1 MLLRIRHSGFTLVE
15 MVMTIVL
22 LGIIAGVL
30 APVITQSTNA
40 YIDTSARSEL
50 TARGRLALERLAK
63 EIRRVVPN
71 TVQEL
76 GGVGSRGVEFVT
88 SKVGGRYMSR
98 KDGFTTG
105 AVYQNNRRFRKN
117 ANLSNLYILGTA
129 YTNPQATPLASDVLV
144 IYNESPATLA
154 ARSIGLDGTAPA
166 LDRDGDANNEV
177 QLLTFDAAHQ
187 WNVEP
192 EMQHYQVADFCHE
205 VGQTGNSLYW
215 RRATGIGCIDGASSW
230 AIADPI
236 LVTAGALTANFNYI
250 PASLTSNA
258 ILLITLTLTEQ
269 GETVTVSQEMHV
281 RNTP

>member
-1 MLLRIRHSGFTLVE
+1 MAPKIRLSGFTLVE

-40 YIDTSARSEL
+40 YMDTSARSEL

-76 GGVGSRGVEFVT
+76 AVAGEDGIEFVT

-98 KDGFTTG
+98 KDSFSTG
-105 AVYQNNRRFRKN
+105 GVYQNNRRFRKN

-144 IYNESPATLA
+144 IYNESPATLV

-177 QLLTFDAAHQ
+177 Q
-187 WNVEP
+187 
-192 EMQHYQVADFCHE
+192 
-205 VGQTGNSLYW
+205 
-215 RRATGIGCIDGASSW
+215 R
-230 AIADPI
+230 
-236 LVTAGALTANFNYI
+236 
-250 PASLTSNA
+250 
-258 ILLITLTLTEQ
+258 
-269 GETVTVSQEMHV
+269 
-281 RNTP
+281 